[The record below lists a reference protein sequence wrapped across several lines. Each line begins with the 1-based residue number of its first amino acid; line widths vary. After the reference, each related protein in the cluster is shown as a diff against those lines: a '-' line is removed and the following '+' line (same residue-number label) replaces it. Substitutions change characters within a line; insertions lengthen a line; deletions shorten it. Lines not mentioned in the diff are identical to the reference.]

1 MTNITNN
8 MDISITK
15 KPDNL
20 ITVLSSLEVVTRYI
34 LRVAS
39 MPPATFAQSQA
50 SLGGSRAGLSQSAS
64 SRETSPRSSSS
75 ATPTHVTTNKSDTN
89 MRHFARI
96 LLAINSIASL
106 YLLIAGNLA
115 PLVNVA
121 LLVAFILSTVTLVIS
136 TEPCQEALHELE
148 RED

>member
-1 MTNITNN
+1 
-8 MDISITK
+8 
-15 KPDNL
+15 
-20 ITVLSSLEVVTRYI
+20 
-34 LRVAS
+34 
-39 MPPATFAQSQA
+39 
-50 SLGGSRAGLSQSAS
+50 
-64 SRETSPRSSSS
+64 
-75 ATPTHVTTNKSDTN
+75 
-89 MRHFARI
+89 MRHLARI

-106 YLLIAGNLA
+106 YLLIAGHLS

>member
-1 MTNITNN
+1 
-8 MDISITK
+8 
-15 KPDNL
+15 
-20 ITVLSSLEVVTRYI
+20 
-34 LRVAS
+34 
-39 MPPATFAQSQA
+39 
-50 SLGGSRAGLSQSAS
+50 
-64 SRETSPRSSSS
+64 
-75 ATPTHVTTNKSDTN
+75 
-89 MRHFARI
+89 MRHLARI
-96 LLAINSIASL
+96 LLAIISIASL

>member
-1 MTNITNN
+1 
-8 MDISITK
+8 
-15 KPDNL
+15 
-20 ITVLSSLEVVTRYI
+20 
-34 LRVAS
+34 
-39 MPPATFAQSQA
+39 
-50 SLGGSRAGLSQSAS
+50 
-64 SRETSPRSSSS
+64 
-75 ATPTHVTTNKSDTN
+75 
-89 MRHFARI
+89 MRHLARI
-96 LLAINSIASL
+96 PLAIISIASL